1 MGGQL
6 TDSDRVAAPLPGLG
20 GRLLFNRFSLF
31 DLASF
36 SSFLEFGY
44 HFFLFGEINFSD
56 LF

>member
-6 TDSDRVAAPLPGLG
+6 TDSDRVAAPLSGLG